1 MDALVDTAGV
11 AHSAARAVRDGG
23 HIATTAGTFGQA
35 AERGITIH
43 QVSVSRYARDHA
55 NLDRLRRL
63 TEEGRVTLRVA
74 RTQPAEQAGEA
85 HRMMDAG
92 GVRGRLVLT
101 F

>member
-1 MDALVDTAGV
+1 M
-11 AHSAARAVRDGG
+11 RDGG

-55 NLDRLRRL
+55 NLDRLRLL